1 MFLNYL
7 IEKDYFCIMKTIKES
22 DKDYICDIQAPCF
35 QSLGPKELE
44 LVKSSRTQVLFK
56 KGDTLAKQGAFAS
69 YTLFV
74 VNGLCRQYIEGPGQK
89 SFNMRVVQPG
99 EFIGLSSVFNK
110 NIYGYSVA
118 AITDCHAFLVEKEA
132 IISVVEGNGRFGMD
146 IIKRYCE
153 QNSSLYLSLSSLL
166 YKQTNGRMAETILY
180 LDSLRQDHPDIFQLL
195 SRRDIAD
202 FAAVSVESAV
212 KLLKSFEKD
221 GFIELNER
229 EIIIKSRRS
238 LEDISYRG

>member
-1 MFLNYL
+1 
-7 IEKDYFCIMKTIKES
+7 MKTIKES

-35 QSLGPKELE
+35 QALGPKELE

-132 IISVVEGNGRFGMD
+132 IVSVVEGNGRFGME

-153 QNSSLYLSLSSLL
+153 QNSNLYLSLSSLL

-221 GFIELNER
+221 GLIELNER

-238 LEDISYRG
+238 LEDVSYRG

>member
-1 MFLNYL
+1 
-7 IEKDYFCIMKTIKES
+7 MKTIKES

-35 QSLGPKELE
+35 QALGSKELE

-132 IISVVEGNGRFGMD
+132 IVSVVEGNGRFGME

-153 QNSSLYLSLSSLL
+153 QNSNLYLSLSSLL

-221 GFIELNER
+221 GLIELNER

-238 LEDISYRG
+238 LEDVSYRG

>member
-1 MFLNYL
+1 
-7 IEKDYFCIMKTIKES
+7 MKTIKES

-35 QSLGPKELE
+35 QALGPKELE
-44 LVKSSRTQVLFK
+44 LVKSNRTQVLFK

-132 IISVVEGNGRFGMD
+132 IVSVVEGNGRFGME

-153 QNSSLYLSLSSLL
+153 QNSNLYLSLSSLL

-221 GFIELNER
+221 GLIELNER

-238 LEDISYRG
+238 LEDVSYRG